1 MAETIP
7 EAWER
12 LQEYILACPHHG
24 MEDWFVIQSFYSGLI
39 CSAQEHLDAAASGA
53 FFSLSVGAAQALVEK
68 MASNKSW
75 NDERTPTHTGKV
87 HQLEQVDM
95 LTAKIDLPM
104 KKT

>member
-1 MAETIP
+1 MGALTRVHPGMPTSRNGRLVRHPEFLFMAD
-7 EAWER
+7 
-12 LQEYILACPHHG
+12 L
-24 MEDWFVIQSFYSGLI
+24 FGLGTSRC
-39 CSAQEHLDAAASGA
+39 CSKWA

-75 NDERTPTHTGKV
+75 NDECTPTHTGKV